1 MKKKRIIIGIML
13 FISMAFVYGES
24 TFTTSFTGT
33 GEASEYLSGGL
44 LPFTVSWTKNKSLQM
59 LDEEEFEKAHLT
71 LSFSSSLSNVQDW
84 NGGYDIATGAIGGN
98 DPFYGKKY
106 FNPTASISMSL
117 SQKFEFWTI
126 NGSFSTRYSHPMESL
141 TLSNQKDLGEVSL
154 VFGNDYWDK
163 DAIAAYPWFY
173 GERNNFTANMGV
185 SFSRNYIV
193 KGLDS
198 MNVSIGFEMGPWWML
213 NSISNGN
220 RLSDY
225 YRISGSASQSVRLKN
240 TEQSIQLR
248 WISISASHS
257 NSFSY
262 TFGSI
267 VPQHKIGSYR
277 LRGSLSDT
285 FSISV
290 SGPQL
295 YDSSTTISGSASLV
309 NVLYFG
315 STENAR
321 DKIYRASYDSY
332 ISLWGNMTLF
342 GIVSF
347 SFSGTRYLTSGL
359 SSGKNYWS
367 VVGEVSMS
375 FNL

>member
-1 MKKKRIIIGIML
+1 MKKKRIIIGIIL

-71 LSFSSSLSNVQDW
+71 LSFSSSISNVQDW

-163 DAIAAYPWFY
+163 DAIASYPWFY

-198 MNVSIGFEMGPWWML
+198 MNVSLGFEMGPWWML

-225 YRISGSASQSVRLKN
+225 YRVSGSASQSVRLKN

-321 DKIYRASYDSY
+321 DKI
-332 ISLWGNMTLF
+332 
-342 GIVSF
+342 
-347 SFSGTRYLTSGL
+347 
-359 SSGKNYWS
+359 
-367 VVGEVSMS
+367 
-375 FNL
+375 

>member
-1 MKKKRIIIGIML
+1 MKKKRIIIGIIL

-84 NGGYDIATGAIGGN
+84 NGRYDIATGAIGGN

-141 TLSNQKDLGEVSL
+141 TFSNQDKWEEDDLL
-154 VFGNDYWDK
+154 FGDK
-163 DAIAAYPWFY
+163 YCDKESVAAYPWFY
-173 GERNNFTANMGV
+173 GDRNNFTANMGV

-198 MNVSIGFEMGPWWML
+198 MNVSLGFEMGPWWML

-347 SFSGTRYLTSGL
+347 SFSGTRYLTRGL
-359 SSGKNYWS
+359 SGGGNEWS

>member
-1 MKKKRIIIGIML
+1 MKKKRIIIGIIL

-84 NGGYDIATGAIGGN
+84 NGRYDIATGAIGGN

-163 DAIAAYPWFY
+163 DTIASYPWFY

-198 MNVSIGFEMGPWWML
+198 MNVSLGFEMGPWWML

>member
-1 MKKKRIIIGIML
+1 
-13 FISMAFVYGES
+13 
-24 TFTTSFTGT
+24 
-33 GEASEYLSGGL
+33 
-44 LPFTVSWTKNKSLQM
+44 
-59 LDEEEFEKAHLT
+59 
-71 LSFSSSLSNVQDW
+71 
-84 NGGYDIATGAIGGN
+84 
-98 DPFYGKKY
+98 
-106 FNPTASISMSL
+106 
-117 SQKFEFWTI
+117 
-126 NGSFSTRYSHPMESL
+126 
-141 TLSNQKDLGEVSL
+141 
-154 VFGNDYWDK
+154 
-163 DAIAAYPWFY
+163 
-173 GERNNFTANMGV
+173 
-185 SFSRNYIV
+185 
-193 KGLDS
+193 
-198 MNVSIGFEMGPWWML
+198 ML

-321 DKIYRASYDSY
+321 DKIHRASYDSY

>member
-1 MKKKRIIIGIML
+1 MKKKRIIIGIIL

-84 NGGYDIATGAIGGN
+84 NGRYDISTGAIGGN

-117 SQKFEFWTI
+117 SQKFEYWTI

-141 TLSNQKDLGEVSL
+141 TLSNQKDLGEVGL
-154 VFGNDYWDK
+154 VFENEYWNQ

-198 MNVSIGFEMGPWWML
+198 MNVSLGFEMGPWWML

-220 RLSDY
+220 RLSNY

-347 SFSGTRYLTSGL
+347 SFSGTRYLTRGL
-359 SSGKNYWS
+359 SGGGNEWS

>member
-1 MKKKRIIIGIML
+1 MKKKRIIIGIIL

-59 LDEEEFEKAHLT
+59 LNEEEFEKAHLT

-84 NGGYDIATGAIGGN
+84 NGRYDISTGAIGGN

-163 DAIAAYPWFY
+163 DAIASYPWFY

-198 MNVSIGFEMGPWWML
+198 MNVSLGFEIGPWWML

-240 TEQSIQLR
+240 TEQSIKLR

-321 DKIYRASYDSY
+321 DKIYRSSYDSY

-347 SFSGTRYLTSGL
+347 SFSGTRYLTRGL
-359 SSGKNYWS
+359 SGGGNEWS

>member
-1 MKKKRIIIGIML
+1 MKKKRFIIGIMF

-84 NGGYDIATGAIGGN
+84 NGKYDIATGAIGGN

-141 TLSNQKDLGEVSL
+141 TLSNQKDLGKVSL

-163 DAIAAYPWFY
+163 DAIASYPWFY

-198 MNVSIGFEMGPWWML
+198 MNVSLGFEMGPWWML

-240 TEQSIQLR
+240 TEQSIHLR

-315 STENAR
+315 STENAS
-321 DKIYRASYDSY
+321 DKIYRSSYDSY

-347 SFSGTRYLTSGL
+347 SFNGTRYLTRGL
-359 SSGKNYWS
+359 SGGGNEWS

>member
-1 MKKKRIIIGIML
+1 MKKKRIIIGIIL

-84 NGGYDIATGAIGGN
+84 NGKYDIATGAIGVN

-106 FNPTASISMSL
+106 FNPTASISMFL
-117 SQKFEFWTI
+117 SQKFEYWTI

-163 DAIAAYPWFY
+163 DAIASYPWFY

-198 MNVSIGFEMGPWWML
+198 MNVSLGFEMGPWWML

-225 YRISGSASQSVRLKN
+225 YRVSGSASQSVRLKN

-347 SFSGTRYLTSGL
+347 SFSGTRYLTRGL
-359 SSGKNYWS
+359 SGGGNEWS

>member
-1 MKKKRIIIGIML
+1 MKKKRIIIGIIL

-84 NGGYDIATGAIGGN
+84 NGRYDIATGAIGGN

-141 TLSNQKDLGEVSL
+141 TFSNQDKWKEDDLL
-154 VFGNDYWDK
+154 FGDKYWNQESV
-163 DAIAAYPWFY
+163 AAYPWFY
-173 GERNNFTANMGV
+173 GERNNFTANLGV

-198 MNVSIGFEMGPWWML
+198 MNVSLGFEMGPWWML

-225 YRISGSASQSVRLKN
+225 YRVSGSASQSVRLKN

-359 SSGKNYWS
+359 SGGNNYWS

>member
-1 MKKKRIIIGIML
+1 MKKKRIIIGIIL

-84 NGGYDIATGAIGGN
+84 NGRYDIATGAIGGN

-141 TLSNQKDLGEVSL
+141 TFSNQDKWEEDDLL
-154 VFGNDYWDK
+154 FGDKYWDQESVS
-163 DAIAAYPWFY
+163 AYPWFY
-173 GERNNFTANMGV
+173 RERNNFTANMGV

-198 MNVSIGFEMGPWWML
+198 MNVSLGFEMGPWWML

-225 YRISGSASQSVRLKN
+225 YRVSGSASQSVRLKN

-277 LRGSLSDT
+277 LHGSLSDT

-342 GIVSF
+342 GVVSF
-347 SFSGTRYLTSGL
+347 SFSGTRYLTRGL
-359 SSGKNYWS
+359 SGGGNEWS

>member
-1 MKKKRIIIGIML
+1 MKKKRIIIGIVL

-141 TLSNQKDLGEVSL
+141 TFSNQDKWKEDDLL
-154 VFGNDYWDK
+154 FGDKYWDQESV
-163 DAIAAYPWFY
+163 AAYPWFY
-173 GERNNFTANMGV
+173 RERNNFTANVGV

-198 MNVSIGFEMGPWWML
+198 MNVSLGFEMGPWWML

-347 SFSGTRYLTSGL
+347 SFSGTRYLTRGL
-359 SSGKNYWS
+359 SGGGNEWS

>member
-1 MKKKRIIIGIML
+1 MKKKRIIIGIIL

-84 NGGYDIATGAIGGN
+84 NGRYDIATGAIGGN

-141 TLSNQKDLGEVSL
+141 TFSNQDKWKEDDLLFGDKYWAQESVS
-154 VFGNDYWDK
+154 
-163 DAIAAYPWFY
+163 AYPWFY
-173 GERNNFTANMGV
+173 GDRNNFTANMGV

-198 MNVSIGFEMGPWWML
+198 MNVSLGFEMGPWWML

-225 YRISGSASQSVRLKN
+225 YRISGSASQSIRLKN

-347 SFSGTRYLTSGL
+347 SFSGTRYLTRGL
-359 SSGKNYWS
+359 SGGGNEWS

>member
-1 MKKKRIIIGIML
+1 MKKKRIIIGIIL

-84 NGGYDIATGAIGGN
+84 NGGYDIATGSIGGN

-141 TLSNQKDLGEVSL
+141 TFSNQDKWKEDDLL
-154 VFGNDYWDK
+154 FGDKYWDQESV
-163 DAIAAYPWFY
+163 AAYPWFY

-198 MNVSIGFEMGPWWML
+198 MNVSLGFEMGPWWML

-321 DKIYRASYDSY
+321 NKIYRASYDSY

>member
-1 MKKKRIIIGIML
+1 MKKKRIIIGIIL

-106 FNPTASISMSL
+106 FNPIASISMSL

-141 TLSNQKDLGEVSL
+141 TFSNQDKWKEDDLL
-154 VFGNDYWDK
+154 FGDKYWDQ

-198 MNVSIGFEMGPWWML
+198 MNVSLGFEMGPWWML

-240 TEQSIQLR
+240 TEQSIKLR

-359 SSGKNYWS
+359 SGGNNYWS

>member
-1 MKKKRIIIGIML
+1 MKKKRIIIGIIL

-84 NGGYDIATGAIGGN
+84 NGKYDKATGAIGGN

-141 TLSNQKDLGEVSL
+141 TFSNQDKWKEDDLL
-154 VFGNDYWDK
+154 FGDKYWDQ

-198 MNVSIGFEMGPWWML
+198 MNVSLGFEMGPWWML

-315 STENAR
+315 STENAM
-321 DKIYRASYDSY
+321 DKIYRTSYDSY

-347 SFSGTRYLTSGL
+347 SFSGTRYLTRGL
-359 SSGKNYWS
+359 SGGGNEWS

>member
-1 MKKKRIIIGIML
+1 
-13 FISMAFVYGES
+13 
-24 TFTTSFTGT
+24 
-33 GEASEYLSGGL
+33 
-44 LPFTVSWTKNKSLQM
+44 
-59 LDEEEFEKAHLT
+59 
-71 LSFSSSLSNVQDW
+71 
-84 NGGYDIATGAIGGN
+84 
-98 DPFYGKKY
+98 
-106 FNPTASISMSL
+106 
-117 SQKFEFWTI
+117 
-126 NGSFSTRYSHPMESL
+126 
-141 TLSNQKDLGEVSL
+141 
-154 VFGNDYWDK
+154 
-163 DAIAAYPWFY
+163 
-173 GERNNFTANMGV
+173 MGV
-185 SFSRNYIV
+185 SFSRNCIV

-198 MNVSIGFEMGPWWML
+198 MNVSLGFEMGPWWML
-213 NSISNGN
+213 NSISNDN

-225 YRISGSASQSVRLKN
+225 YRVSGSASQSVRLKN

-347 SFSGTRYLTSGL
+347 SFSGTRYLTRGFSG
-359 SSGKNYWS
+359 GGNEWS

>member
-1 MKKKRIIIGIML
+1 MKKKRIIIGIIL

-84 NGGYDIATGAIGGN
+84 NGRYDIATGAIGGN

-141 TLSNQKDLGEVSL
+141 TISNQKDLGEVSL

-173 GERNNFTANMGV
+173 GERNNFTANMGM

-198 MNVSIGFEMGPWWML
+198 MNVSLGFEMGPWWML

-240 TEQSIQLR
+240 TEQSIKLR

-359 SSGKNYWS
+359 SGGKNYWS

>member
-1 MKKKRIIIGIML
+1 MKKKRIIIGIIL

-84 NGGYDIATGAIGGN
+84 NGKYGIATGAIGGN

-141 TLSNQKDLGEVSL
+141 TLSNQDELKDKYY
-154 VFGNDYWDK
+154 VFGNGYWDQESV
-163 DAIAAYPWFY
+163 AAYPWFY

-198 MNVSIGFEMGPWWML
+198 MNVSLGFEMGPWWML

-347 SFSGTRYLTSGL
+347 SFSGTRYLTRGL
-359 SSGKNYWS
+359 SGGGNEWS

>member
-1 MKKKRIIIGIML
+1 MKKKRIIIGIIL

-84 NGGYDIATGAIGGN
+84 NGRYDIATGAIGGN

-141 TLSNQKDLGEVSL
+141 TFSNQDKWKEDDLL
-154 VFGNDYWDK
+154 FGDKYWDQESV
-163 DAIAAYPWFY
+163 AAYPWFY

-198 MNVSIGFEMGPWWML
+198 MNVSLGFEMGPWWML

-225 YRISGSASQSVRLKN
+225 YRVSGSASQSVRLKN

-321 DKIYRASYDSY
+321 DKIYRSSYDSY

-347 SFSGTRYLTSGL
+347 SFSGTRYLTRGL
-359 SSGKNYWS
+359 SGGGNEWS

>member
-1 MKKKRIIIGIML
+1 
-13 FISMAFVYGES
+13 
-24 TFTTSFTGT
+24 
-33 GEASEYLSGGL
+33 
-44 LPFTVSWTKNKSLQM
+44 
-59 LDEEEFEKAHLT
+59 
-71 LSFSSSLSNVQDW
+71 
-84 NGGYDIATGAIGGN
+84 
-98 DPFYGKKY
+98 
-106 FNPTASISMSL
+106 
-117 SQKFEFWTI
+117 
-126 NGSFSTRYSHPMESL
+126 MES
-141 TLSNQKDLGEVSL
+141 E
-154 VFGNDYWDK
+154 YWDK
-163 DAIAAYPWFY
+163 EAIAAYPGVY
-173 GERNNFTANMGV
+173 GERDNFTANMGV

-240 TEQSIQLR
+240 TEQSIKLR

-321 DKIYRASYDSY
+321 DKIYRSSYDSY

-347 SFSGTRYLTSGL
+347 SFSGTRYLTRGL
-359 SSGKNYWS
+359 SGGGNEWR

-375 FNL
+375 FSL

>member
-1 MKKKRIIIGIML
+1 MKKKRIIIGIIL

-33 GEASEYLSGGL
+33 GGASEYLSGGL

-84 NGGYDIATGAIGGN
+84 NGRYDIATGAIGGN

-126 NGSFSTRYSHPMESL
+126 NSSFSTRYSHPMESL
-141 TLSNQKDLGEVSL
+141 TFSNQDKWKEDDLL
-154 VFGNDYWDK
+154 FGDKYWDQESV
-163 DAIAAYPWFY
+163 AAYPWFY

-198 MNVSIGFEMGPWWML
+198 MNVSLGFEMGPWWML

-332 ISLWGNMTLF
+332 ISLWGNMNLF

-347 SFSGTRYLTSGL
+347 SFSGTRYLTRGL
-359 SSGKNYWS
+359 SGGGNEWS